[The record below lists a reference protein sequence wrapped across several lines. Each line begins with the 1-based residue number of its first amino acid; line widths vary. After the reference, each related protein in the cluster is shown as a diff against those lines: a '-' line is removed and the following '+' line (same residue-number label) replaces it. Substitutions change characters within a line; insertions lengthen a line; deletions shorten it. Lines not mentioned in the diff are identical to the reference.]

1 MNKKLIILYH
11 FLKTKLIKKL
21 PRSILKLWQKYHL
34 NKMLRYAKK
43 HSMFYRKNTNR
54 IIDKKIMMENFSSF
68 NTKGIGQKEAF
79 NKAFNAEKKRHFDC
93 QIDKITVGLSSGTSG
108 NRGLFLVSENE
119 RLAWC
124 GSILSKILPGAL
136 WKKQKVALFLRASSL
151 LYQTVES
158 TRLTF
163 AYFDL
168 LKDLETLKKELKSFD
183 PDVLVAPPSVLLM
196 LIGCSKPKRVI
207 CVAEKL
213 NLSDEIHLEK
223 GYGVKIH
230 QIYQATEGFLGFT
243 CSHGTIHLNED
254 LLIIEKEYLD
264 DKRFIPIIT
273 DLFRKTQPIIRYRLD
288 DILVEKKS
296 SCPCGLHFLALEQ
309 IEGRSNDVLY
319 VKNLQGSYKPLFA
332 DFIARRITFTD
343 ENIQEYEVVQT
354 ACDELCIYLD
364 EPYRAKVLDALKQL
378 FKEIDAI
385 TPKITFKK
393 PKVRLNLDQKLRR
406 IRRECEAL

>member
-1 MNKKLIILYH
+1 MEKQQNKYKIKILKNIALLIISLISFTITAQTNDSLDYSNPKTYEIGGIMVTGADN
-11 FLKTKLIKKL
+11 LNSSTLIAISGLVIGEPIKIPGDEITKAITKL
-21 PRSILKLWQKYHL
+21 WEQ
-34 NKMLRYAKK
+34 
-43 HSMFYRKNTNR
+43 
-54 IIDKKIMMENFSSF
+54 
-68 NTKGIGQKEAF
+68 
-79 NKAFNAEKKRHFDC
+79 
-93 QIDKITVGLSSGTSG
+93 
-108 NRGLFLVSENE
+108 GLFSNVDIAIEKIVDNTLFLTIKLKEHP
-119 RLAWC
+119 R
-124 GSILSKILPGAL
+124 LSKFKFTG
-136 WKKQKVALFLRASSL
+136 KKVSKADI
-151 LYQTVES
+151 T
-158 TRLTF
+158 
-163 AYFDL
+163 
-168 LKDLETLKKELKSFD
+168 TLKKELKSFD

-319 VKNLQGSYKPLFA
+319 VKNPQGSYKPLFA

-378 FKEIDAI
+378 FKEIDAF